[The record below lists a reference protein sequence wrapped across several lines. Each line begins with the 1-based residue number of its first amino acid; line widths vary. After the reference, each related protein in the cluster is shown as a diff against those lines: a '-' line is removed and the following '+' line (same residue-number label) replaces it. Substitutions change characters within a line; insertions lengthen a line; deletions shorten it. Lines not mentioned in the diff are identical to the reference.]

1 MPGSNLN
8 ANSLALDR
16 TSIDSNLHIAPAIAL
31 LPAANK
37 NSGRGGGGKRLLGQL
52 LFEYPFPENR
62 YFSHGWS
69 NAIFHSDVK
78 VELIK

>member
-37 NSGRGGGGKRLLGQL
+37 NSGRGQL